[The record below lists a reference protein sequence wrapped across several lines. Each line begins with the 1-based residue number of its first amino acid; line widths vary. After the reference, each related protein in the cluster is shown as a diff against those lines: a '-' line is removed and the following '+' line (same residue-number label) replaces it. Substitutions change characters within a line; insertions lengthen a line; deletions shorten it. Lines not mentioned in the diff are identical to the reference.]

1 MPADSGI
8 SVVIITR
15 SRPDLLR
22 ACLDSALSGGA
33 QPLELLVGVN
43 GSDPATLRLL
53 EGYGGAVTAVSLPGM
68 CRGEARAALA
78 ARAAGRW
85 LCFLDDDTVLPAGYF
100 GRLAKLIKD
109 NPGISVFGGGQELH
123 PGAAYFERAVYSL
136 LASPWGGGPFTER
149 FSPVSATGPA
159 GPEKFILCNLTL
171 DSGFLQ
177 ARGLSF
183 EGHLTSAEE
192 NLLLGRMAGAGARM
206 VLSGELNVIHR
217 RRKGLGGFAA
227 QVFSSGRGR
236 AQITALYPRGLAA
249 FTLIPPAALLAA
261 AGLLLA
267 APGMLGWFLS
277 GYLLGSLA
285 AAAFCGAAPAVR
297 PAVFALFPVLHTS
310 YAAGWFSGVFEVI
323 VEKLSG
329 RARPGRCRCE
339 GRP

>member
-1 MPADSGI
+1 MPAENGT

-15 SRPDLLR
+15 ARPDLLR
-22 ACLDSALSGGA
+22 ACLDSALRGGEP
-33 QPLELLVGVN
+33 PLEFLVGVN
-43 GSDPATLRLL
+43 GSDPVTLRLL
-53 EGYGGAVTAVSLPGM
+53 EGYGGALKAVPLPAM

-78 ARAAGRW
+78 ARALGRW

-100 GRLAKLIKD
+100 SRLSKLING

-171 DSGFLQ
+171 DSWFLK

-183 EGHLTSAEE
+183 DGHVTSAEE

-217 RRKGLGGFAA
+217 RRSGLGGFAA

-261 AGLLLA
+261 ACLA
-267 APGMLGWFLS
+267 FAEPRMLGWFIT
-277 GYLLGSLA
+277 GYLLVSLA
-285 AAAFCGAAPAVR
+285 AAARCGAGPAVK
-297 PAVFALFPVLHTS
+297 PAVFALFPALHSS
-310 YAAGWFSGVFEVI
+310 YAAGWFSGAAEI
-323 VEKLSG
+323 IAEKILR

-339 GRP
+339 